1 MKATLTVMKQHFQSV
16 LAQDELSHA
25 YLFAGDSDAGTFALA
40 QWLAE
45 RLFCQ
50 HLNDPKEP
58 CGQCSACRRVQ
69 DGNEPDFQVIQSEKR
84 TIGIDQVRALKE
96 ELTKSS
102 MTGKRRLFVIK
113 DADKMTIPAAN
124 SLLKFL
130 EEPVSQVVIILTTTR
145 PQQLLPTIRSRVQ
158 TLVLQAQDQADQLSQ
173 IKALGFDT
181 QTSQLLT
188 QSELTLA
195 QLKGLAEPV
204 DFTELSAIYW
214 QWFRQILQGQDLA
227 FPRVQARVLPA
238 FKSQPLPEILQ
249 TLLIVSFGDL
259 FRVKNL
265 SQASLFWTDKK
276 PEYQNLAES
285 VSSTQTAAFVAAVLQ
300 VKPRL
305 DANVSFQNVLEQLV
319 LQLLAVKEG
328 NFK

>member
-25 YLFAGDSDAGTFALA
+25 YLFAGDSDAGTFSLA

-45 RLFCQ
+45 RLFCD
-50 HLNDPKEP
+50 HLDVKKEP
-58 CGQCSACRRVQ
+58 CGQCSSCRRIQ
-69 DGNEPDFQVIQSEKR
+69 AGNEPDFQVIQSTTK
-84 TIGIDQVRALKE
+84 TIGIDQIRALKE

-102 MTGKRRLFVIK
+102 MTGKRRLFVVK

-130 EEPVSQVVIILTTTR
+130 EEPASRVVIILTTTR

-158 TLVLQAQDQADQLSQ
+158 TLVLKAEDHEDQQKQ
-173 IKALGFDT
+173 IEALGFDQ

-188 QSELTLA
+188 QSDLTRTQLKTLA
-195 QLKGLAEPV
+195 EQV
-204 DFTELSAIYW
+204 DFTELKRTYW
-214 QWFRQILQGQDLA
+214 QWFRQIVQGQDLA
-227 FPRVQARVLPA
+227 FPRVQARILPA
-238 FKSQPLPEILQ
+238 FKAQPLPEILQ

-259 FRVKNL
+259 FRIKNL
-265 SQASLFWTDKK
+265 PQDSLFWTDKK
-276 PEYQNLAES
+276 QDYQTLVES
-285 VSSTQTAAFVAAVLQ
+285 VTSTQTAAFVAAVLQ

-319 LQLLAVKEG
+319 LQLLAIKEG